1 MTHHRF
7 LRVVA
12 NPTADQI
19 VRASGGLCCTL
30 PIGHE
35 VQCWHHGEDGPMLEL
50 HDLRGPTY
58 IDQDVGFGDVQEWYA
73 LEMMHDVHL
82 IINEEE

>member
-35 VQCWHHGEDGPMLEL
+35 VQCWHHGEDGPTLEL

-58 IDQDVGFGDVQEWYA
+58 IRDQFFSWGHMAEWFQ
-73 LEMMHDVHL
+73 LEMMSDFHL
-82 IINEEE
+82 EINQE